1 MIKINEIFFSIQGE
15 SSYTGF
21 PTVFVRTSG
30 CPLRCTYCD
39 TQYAYYEGEKIS
51 QEQILEKIKSYPTKY
66 ICITGGEP
74 LSQAQTIELM
84 KELCDLNYK
93 VSIET
98 SGAVSCE
105 FVDKRVKKIID
116 IKTPDSGAADTFIM
130 KNLNYATPLDEFK
143 FVICS
148 EKDFHWAE
156 SFVQTHLS
164 SGQNILFSPSFGVVS
179 EVQLAQWILKSGSQA
194 RMQMQ
199 MHKYIWPPDT
209 KGV

>member
-1 MIKINEIFFSIQGE
+1 M
-15 SSYTGF
+15 GF

-39 TQYAYYEGEKIS
+39 TQYAYYDGEKTSIDS
-51 QEQILEKIKSYPTKY
+51 IIEKIKSFPTKY
-66 ICITGGEP
+66 ICLTGGEP
-74 LSQAQTIELM
+74 LSQKESIELM
-84 KELCDLNYK
+84 NKLCDLDYL

-98 SGAVSCE
+98 SGAISCE

-130 KNLNYATPLDEFK
+130 KNLDHATAHDEFK

-148 EKDFHWAE
+148 EKDFQWAE

-179 EVQLAQWILKSGSQA
+179 ELQLAQWILKSGSQA

-199 MHKYIWPPDT
+199 MHKYIWPPDM